1 MKILVTGATGFI
13 GSHLVPF
20 LTTRHEV
27 ATLDART
34 VNATSTEW
42 HAQVDRCDVLVHLA
56 GRAHVSSKSS
66 DSEIYKSINTD
77 LTEII
82 ARRLALNSNH
92 IIFISTAVIYGQQSL
107 TNLPFKTSDTLNFD
121 SPYAASKVSAE
132 KAIQQI
138 SQQSQMTY
146 TIIRPPLVY
155 GPGVK
160 ANFLSMIKW
169 MKTGLPLPLGSA
181 RNLRSFVSVRNLANL
196 IDNCATNEAAKNQ
209 VFNASDDHD
218 VSTTD
223 LLKMIANSMDKP
235 VRLIKMPLG
244 ALKFGSRVIG
254 KPRAYDGLCGSFQLD
269 VSQTKQSLN
278 WTAPF
283 SLQEEV
289 SATVDWF
296 QSSNK

>member
-20 LTTRHEV
+20 LKTRHEV
-27 ATLDART
+27 ETLDART

-42 HAQVDRCDVLVHLA
+42 HTQVDSCDVLVHLA
-56 GRAHVSSKSS
+56 GRAHVSSKTS

-77 LTEII
+77 LTEML
-82 ARRLALNSNH
+82 AQQLALNSKH

-169 MKTGLPLPLGSA
+169 VKTGLPLPLGSA

-235 VRLIKMPLG
+235 ARLIKMPLG
-244 ALKFGSRVIG
+244 ALKFGSQVIG

-289 SATVDWF
+289 FATVDWF